1 MQRARLWFLVGLLP
15 AAVKALAGEPSS
27 STEVAELLREM
38 RQEMAATAAR
48 NDARMSAM
56 QAEIEALK
64 SANGT
69 EARHAPPHGTGS
81 HGAGALGGGSHAAD
95 AHGGGSHS
103 ADAHGDGSPGGD
115 TTAASRFLAQML
127 SFNKAYLNSS
137 NCYYFTAHGDR
148 HCYNEAANKKAR
160 STRRG
165 VHSRRLPKMWARNEH
180 QLLLYTGAMQAT
192 PENTDN
198 TLVDV
203 MRWNASGSRQ
213 KLCDGGRYG
222 YWFFVTPGTSIK
234 VQIGRS
240 LRLASREDAGILLS
254 NDSSRTDRNDTG
266 WCDSARKMGYDSIQ
280 IVTEGAY
287 YVKHA
292 SKRKRRQTELVI
304 CSLPNGPSTC
314 YVLLKISRMCSGHPL
329 LRQKFH
335 AV

>member
-137 NCYYFTAHGDR
+137 NCYYFT
-148 HCYNEAANKKAR
+148 
-160 STRRG
+160 
-165 VHSRRLPKMWARNEH
+165 PW
-180 QLLLYTGAMQAT
+180 
-192 PENTDN
+192 
-198 TLVDV
+198 
-203 MRWNASGSRQ
+203 
-213 KLCDGGRYG
+213 
-222 YWFFVTPGTSIK
+222 
-234 VQIGRS
+234 
-240 LRLASREDAGILLS
+240 
-254 NDSSRTDRNDTG
+254 
-266 WCDSARKMGYDSIQ
+266 
-280 IVTEGAY
+280 
-287 YVKHA
+287 
-292 SKRKRRQTELVI
+292 RQT
-304 CSLPNGPSTC
+304 
-314 YVLLKISRMCSGHPL
+314 LLQRGSE
-329 LRQKFH
+329 
-335 AV
+335 